1 MEYKNNIS
9 PIPQYSLR
17 ETLLIWA
24 AAAIPMGILGWFVA
38 PALAL
43 KLENPGFIRLAV
55 LTVGLGRKS

>member
-24 AAAIPMGILGWFVA
+24 AAAIPMWILGWGVYSFSVQV
-38 PALAL
+38 LAQL
-43 KLENPGFIRLAV
+43 RRRYCASNSSLV
-55 LTVGLGRKS
+55 V